1 MAKSV
6 RVFSGLLPILL
17 LVALPLFAYDVVLK
31 DGRVIRF
38 QKYRATET
46 DLLYIDDQG
55 KEISIPL
62 DSVDLDRTRE
72 LNTKENPPLNL
83 PGLITTSAGRNLDGQ
98 PSLGEIAR
106 NFRKKDA
113 TAPSKRVLSNDDVAS
128 APFATAAEPLAVQ
141 SSNPDTWQ
149 ARLDAFKATV
159 GPLENMDA
167 TRLAHSVLRDLDVHF
182 SGRREWEEELSLR
195 KEAVVTAL
203 RTASRQYEEFYRLR
217 DALKLTP
224 SISKGDEDKLSQAR
238 VAVENAIN
246 QAQVQQSKFE
256 ITVDKGRQLA
266 LEWKRK

>member
-1 MAKSV
+1 MAELV
-6 RVFSGLLPILL
+6 RIFLGLLLTVL
-17 LVALPLFAYDVVLK
+17 LVALPVFAYEVALK

-38 QKYRATET
+38 QKYRATESA
-46 DLLYIDDQG
+46 LLYIDDQG
-55 KEISIPL
+55 REISIPL

-72 LNTKENPPLNL
+72 LNSQENPPLNL
-83 PGLITTSAGRNLDGQ
+83 PALVSTSAARNLESQ
-98 PSLGEIAR
+98 PSLGEMAR
-106 NFRKKDA
+106 NLRKKDA
-113 TAPSKRVLSNDDVAS
+113 AAPSKRVFSNDDVAS
-128 APFATAAEPLAVQ
+128 SPFTAAAEQLTLHN
-141 SSNPDTWQ
+141 SNPDTWQ

-167 TRLAHSVLRDLDVHF
+167 NRLARAVLGDLDVHF
-182 SGRREWEEELSLR
+182 SGRHEWEEELSLR

-203 RTASRQYEEFYRLR
+203 QNASRQYEEFYRLR

-238 VAVENAIN
+238 MAAESAIN

-256 ITVDKGRQLA
+256 VTVDKGKQRA